1 MWPLL
6 SEVQPSGKGMVLK
19 AKVLVLG
26 GLGHAIDASASH
38 FFNDKMKIVDLT
50 SCYKSY
56 SCCKDQKDA
65 CKGNV

>member
-1 MWPLL
+1 
-6 SEVQPSGKGMVLK
+6 MVLK

-38 FFNDKMKIVDLT
+38 FFNDKMKRVDLT
-50 SCYKSY
+50 SCYKSN